1 MKKLYENENIPQEL
15 QELQEFVKTDKTLYA
30 YFDINFDGIKPNN
43 YCGFL
48 HVNNQEYFI
57 VPKISTDEDKN
68 LNIFIYM
75 LMHAYDIKLSNE
87 HLANFADTKHRFLEI
102 FIRYFSDK
110 LLQEFKK
117 GVFKKYITLQDNLK
131 VLRGK
136 YLCEK
141 NFTNFYHQNI
151 YCEYDEFS
159 MDNKLNR
166 FFLYAIKIFKKY
178 SSCQNL
184 GRCEMILDEVD
195 FLHVDINRLH
205 INFDRMNSRYKHSYD
220 LAIMILNKL
229 IPLPSK
235 SSTQSFAFLFKMSE
249 VFENFIGKLY
259 KDMDSTT
266 ELQVEKNFG
275 NLKLKPDIITRDMII
290 DTKYKKVYSKDDL
303 KTNDK
308 YQMFAYGTNFEIVN
322 TMLLYPK
329 YLSHV
334 EEDLELG
341 EGDKMVKLKIKTI
354 DLDSEKEFGE
364 YVGEIRKRLEG
375 YNGFKRKI

>member
-1 MKKLYENENIPQEL
+1 MKTLYENENIPQEL
-15 QELQEFVKTDKTLYA
+15 EEFIKTDETLHN
-30 YFDINFDGIKPNN
+30 YFDISFDGIKPNN

-48 HVNNQEYFI
+48 HLNNQEYFI
-57 VPKISTDEDKN
+57 VPKISSTNKEKN

-87 HLANFADTKHRFLEI
+87 HLANFTDTKHRFFEI

-117 GVFKKYITLQDNLK
+117 GVFKKYITIEDNLK

-136 YLCEK
+136 YLIDK

-159 MDNKLNR
+159 MDNELNR

-184 GRCEMILDEVD
+184 HRCEMILDEVD
-195 FLHVDINRLH
+195 FLHVEINRLNV
-205 INFDRMNSRYKHSYD
+205 NFDRMNSRYKHCFD

-235 SSTQSFAFLFKMSE
+235 SDTQSFAFLFKMSE
-249 VFENFIGKLY
+249 VFENFIGKIY
-259 KDMDSTT
+259 QDIDSTT
-266 ELQVEKNFG
+266 KLQDERNFG
-275 NLKLKPDIITRDMII
+275 NLKLIPDIVTRGLII
-290 DTKYKKVYSKDDL
+290 DTKYKKINSKEDL
-303 KTNDK
+303 KASDK
-308 YQMFAYGTNFEIVN
+308 YQMFAYGINFEIEN

-329 YLSHV
+329 HLLHV
-334 EEDLELG
+334 EEDLKLG
-341 EGDKMVKLKIKTI
+341 EGEKMVKLKIKTI
-354 DLDSEKEFGE
+354 DLDSEKEFDK
-364 YVGEIRKRLEG
+364 YVDEIKKRLEDLQ
-375 YNGFKRKI
+375 

>member
-1 MKKLYENENIPQEL
+1 MQKLYENENILSQEL
-15 QELQEFVKTDKTLYA
+15 EKFIKKDKTLHN

-48 HVNNQEYFI
+48 HVNHKEYFI
-57 VPKISTDEDKN
+57 VPKISTDKDKN

-75 LMHAYDIKLSNE
+75 LMYAYDIKLSNE
-87 HLANFADTKHRFLEI
+87 HLANFSDTKHRFLEI

-110 LLQEFKK
+110 LLTEFKK
-117 GVFKKYITLQDNLK
+117 GVFKKYITLEDNLK

-159 MDNKLNR
+159 MDNELNR
-166 FFLYAIKIFKKY
+166 FFLYAIKIFKKF
-178 SSCQNL
+178 SSYPNL
-184 GRCEMILDEVD
+184 SRCEMILDEVN
-195 FLHVDINRLH
+195 FLHVDINRSH
-205 INFDRMNSRYKHSYD
+205 INFDRMSSRYKHSYD

-235 SSTQSFAFLFKMSE
+235 SDTQSFAFLFKMSK
-249 VFENFIGKLY
+249 VFENFIGKIY
-259 KDMDSTT
+259 QDIDSSTK
-266 ELQVEKNFG
+266 LQYPETFND
-275 NLKLKPDIITRDMII
+275 LRLQPDIVTRDMII
-290 DTKYKKVYSKDDL
+290 DTKYKKINSKDDL
-303 KTNDK
+303 KASDK
-308 YQMFAYGTNFEIVN
+308 YQMFAYGTNFEIKD

-329 YLSHV
+329 HLLHV

-341 EGDKMVKLKIKTI
+341 KGEKMIKLKIKTI
-354 DLDSEKEFGE
+354 DLDSEKEFDE
-364 YVGEIRKRLEG
+364 YVGEIKKRLE
-375 YNGFKRKI
+375 KL

>member
-1 MKKLYENENIPQEL
+1 MMNIIYENENIPQEL
-15 QELQEFVKTDKTLYA
+15 EEFIKTDKTLHD

-48 HVNNQEYFI
+48 HVNNQEYFL
-57 VPKISTDEDKN
+57 VPKISTDGDKN

-75 LMHAYDIKLSNE
+75 LMHAYDIKLSKE
-87 HLANFADTKHRFLEI
+87 HIANFADTKHRFFEI
-102 FIRYFSDK
+102 FIRYFSNK
-110 LLQEFKK
+110 LLSELKK
-117 GVFKKYITLQDNLK
+117 GVFKKYITLEDNLK

-159 MDNKLNR
+159 MDNELNR

-184 GRCEMILDEVD
+184 SRCEMILDEVN
-195 FLHVDINRLH
+195 FLHVETNRLH
-205 INFDRMNSRYKHSYD
+205 INFDRMNSRYKQSYD
-220 LAIMILNKL
+220 LAIMILNKF

-235 SSTQSFAFLFKMSE
+235 SNTQSFAFLFKMSE
-249 VFENFIGKLY
+249 VFESFIGKIY
-259 KDMDSTT
+259 QDIDRTT
-266 ELQVEKNFG
+266 KLQNENEKNFG
-275 NLKLKPDIITRDMII
+275 NLKLKPDIVTRDMII
-290 DTKYKKVYSKDDL
+290 DTKYKKINSKDDL

-308 YQMFAYGTNFEIVN
+308 YQMFAYGVNFEIEN

-329 YLSHV
+329 HLLHV
-334 EEDLELG
+334 EEDLKLG
-341 EGDKMVKLKIKTI
+341 EGEKMVKLRIMTI
-354 DLDSEKEFGE
+354 DLDSEKEFNE
-364 YVGEIRKRLEG
+364 YIDEIRGKVS
-375 YNGFKRKI
+375 KI